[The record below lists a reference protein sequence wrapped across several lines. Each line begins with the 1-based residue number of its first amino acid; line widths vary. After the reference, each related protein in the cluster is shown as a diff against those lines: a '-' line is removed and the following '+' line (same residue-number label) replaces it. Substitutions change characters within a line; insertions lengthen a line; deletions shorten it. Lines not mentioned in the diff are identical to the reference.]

1 MPKHRALPPLAELQ
15 EVFEYNS
22 ATGAFKWKK
31 TLSNRAIQGATAG
44 AAKDGYVVIRYKNV
58 LYRAHRFAYYFHTGV
73 DPVEMTIDHKDGNRS
88 NNAITNLRV
97 ATYKD
102 QQGNRPKPTNNTS
115 GSVGVCFDKA
125 KNKWMAR
132 LCGKFIGYFTEKEK
146 AAAAYQTAAT
156 DYFGEF
162 VHKGIK
168 KAP

>member
-31 TLSNRAIQGATAG
+31 TLSSRAIKGTTAG

-58 LYRAHRFAYYFHTGV
+58 LYRAHRLAYYFHTGV
-73 DPVEMTIDHKDGNRS
+73 DPAEMTIDHKDGNR
-88 NNAITNLRV
+88 NNNSVSNLRL
-97 ATYKD
+97 ATHKD
-102 QQGNRPKPTNNTS
+102 QQGNRPNPVNNTS

-132 LCGKFIGYFTEKEK
+132 LGKKFIGYFTAKEE
-146 AAAAYQTAAT
+146 AAAAYEEAAT
-156 DYFGEF
+156 AYFGEF
-162 VHKGIK
+162 RRE
-168 KAP
+168 AT